1 MNEFNIKSPLAKRF
15 RGFLPVVIDVETGG
29 FNSETDALLEVA
41 AVILTM
47 NSNGELVPEQSH
59 HVHVQ
64 PFEGANLDPRAL
76 AFNRIDPHHP
86 FRLAVTELNALE
98 TLFGPIRAA
107 VKRHGCTRAILVGHN
122 AFFDLSFVNAA
133 IKRTEIKRSPLHQ
146 FSSFDTVSL
155 GGLAYGQTVLAR
167 TAAAAGLDWDEK
179 QAHSALYDAERTASL
194 FCKIV
199 NLWQPHFE
207 ALME

>member
-1 MNEFNIKSPLAKRF
+1 MKSPLAQRF

-29 FNSETDALLEVA
+29 FNPETDALLEVA

-47 NSNGELVPEQSH
+47 NNNGELVSEQSH

-64 PFEGANLDPRAL
+64 PFDGANLDPRAL

-86 FRLAVTELNALE
+86 FRLAVAELAALE

-122 AFFDLSFVNAA
+122 AFFDLSFINAA
-133 IKRTEIKRSPLHQ
+133 VKRTDVKRCPFHQ

-167 TAAAAGLDWDEK
+167 AAAAAGLEWDEK